1 MNLHTDGSHQH
12 GPVVGVCGARGSAAA
27 AARAALLPSPAQ
39 LLPLV
44 SPRDIFQRAVWADN
58 NGVLGSLPAK
68 MADGGSAAEQPLGA
82 RGTPLCGELPRPC
95 GWMVIV
101 PNIAEFKRRGIMAQY
116 DAKEL
121 YVLAC
126 HPGGGYAMGGADM
139 QSLYLHGKLPV
150 ECTEAEAM
158 HVMYILRYYQDFPAA
173 RLEALDAAGLAPPAG
188 TVLQVDWAN
197 PAASA
202 LRRTYVGGRVAKAVV
217 HSAVATVNAALIRDR
232 VPSAPV
238 WLPGDQFRNHSVLQL
253 LALAP
258 HCKGASLDFLKN
270 TGALS
275 ALFLKDESKK
285 ASDLEVDELSFACD
299 DAAAGGGCG
308 AGDGGSAGAGAAPVQ
323 PLLRLVHYARCV
335 LLVRHNPLRCSHA
348 ARCLLRRR
356 PCGVPLQPGR
366 LRQLEQTRD
375 TRAPVRL
382 FIGRTH
388 QLRRF
393 FLGAPLLGAEQPA
406 ATGATRSSADS
417 APWIIYLAD
426 MYLEHL
432 EQRSDGTLIMCM
444 CEIPPPPGAAEG
456 DVAADASAHA
466 LLLAGGEAALR
477 AHAERVAAHNAE
489 LRVRRSE
496 QHHGASPADAA
507 TAGAAKTAAALPA
520 TAAAADAVTVQP
532 GDSKRS
538 RPAEE
543 EEAGKRART
552 ALSPPA
558 AAHGGAAVAA
568 TRLQLPGWLSQREA
582 PGCPQSPRA
591 FVGVAFGS
599 RKVAAATAATAS
611 GKSMNLDAAPGAAAS
626 LQGAAKPVPAPVL
639 SSVLSMS
646 ALHRQRVGGPTR
658 MPTCHT
664 ALQEIDIFGELGGGR
679 GVGRDGSACRS
690 GKAC

>member
-1 MNLHTDGSHQH
+1 MNLHTDGSHQR

-27 AARAALLPSPAQ
+27 AARAALLPLSAHPW
-39 LLPLV
+39 LR
-44 SPRDIFQRAVWADN
+44 SPREIFELACRAWS
-58 NGVLGSLPAK
+58 GVRDSLSAEI
-68 MADGGSAAEQPLGA
+68 ADGSCAAKPLGA
-82 RGTPLCGELPRPC
+82 RGTEPCGKLPPPC

-101 PNIAEFKRRGIMAQY
+101 PNRAEFKRRGIMAQY
-116 DAKEL
+116 DANEM

-173 RLEALDAAGLAPPAG
+173 RLEALDATGLAPPAG
-188 TVLQVDWAN
+188 TVLKVDWAN

-202 LRRTYVGGRVAKAVV
+202 LRRTYLAGRVAKAVV
-217 HSAVATVNAALIRDR
+217 HSAVAAVNAALIRER

-238 WLPGDQFRNHSVLQL
+238 WLPGDQFRNHSILQL

-270 TGALS
+270 AGVLS
-275 ALFLKDESKK
+275 ALFLKDETKQ

-299 DAAAGGGCG
+299 DTASRSADGISGCG
-308 AGDGGSAGAGAAPVQ
+308 AGDDGSAGACAAPVQ
-323 PLLRLVHYARCV
+323 PLLRLVHYAWCV
-335 LLVRHNPLRCSHA
+335 LLVLHMPLRHSHA
-348 ARCLLRRR
+348 ARCLSRR
-356 PCGVPLQPGR
+356 PCGVALQPHR
-366 LRQLEQTRD
+366 LRQLERTRD

-393 FLGAPLLGAEQPA
+393 FLGALPLGAEQPA
-406 ATGATRSSADS
+406 ATGAARSSADS

-432 EQRSDGTLIMCM
+432 EQRSDGTLIMRM
-444 CEIPPPPGAAEG
+444 CEIPMPPGAAEG

-466 LLLAGGEAALR
+466 LLLAGGEAELR

-489 LRVRRSE
+489 LRMRRSE
-496 QHHGASPADAA
+496 QHPVASPAEPA
-507 TAGAAKTAAALPA
+507 TAGAAKTATAPAAV
-520 TAAAADAVTVQP
+520 AAAAETITVQP
-532 GDSKRS
+532 GDSKRP
-538 RPAEE
+538 RPAEV

-552 ALSPPA
+552 ALSPPPA
-558 AAHGGAAVAA
+558 AARDGAAVAA
-568 TRLQLPGWLSQREA
+568 TRLQLPGWLSHCHA
-582 PGCPQSPRA
+582 PWRPQSPHTFVAA
-591 FVGVAFGS
+591 FD

-611 GKSMNLDAAPGAAAS
+611 SAASAAS

-639 SSVLSMS
+639 SSVPS
-646 ALHRQRVGGPTR
+646 ASASHPQRVGGPTR
-658 MPTCHT
+658 ITTCHT
-664 ALQEIDIFGELGGGR
+664 ALQEIDIFGGLGDGRGGGA
-679 GVGRDGSACRS
+679 GRS